1 MFTIEIERAD
11 GEVFPYT
18 ANGRV
23 ESFEDS
29 GDAEYV
35 IERLHY
41 RFAETERYAS
51 FRVLDENNE
60 VVSEMEC

>member
-11 GEVFPYT
+11 GKVFPYT
-18 ANGRV
+18 ADGQV
-23 ESFEDS
+23 EYFDNAD
-29 GDAEYV
+29 DAGYV
-35 IERLHY
+35 TERLHF
-41 RFAETERYAS
+41 RFAVTERYAS